1 MQNIDQLLD
10 NNNNNRPIHFRRI
23 WVDLHPLND
32 PQNPNLTDDES
43 DSEEN
48 IAFWQRV
55 NQNNHNP
62 GFLHNL
68 GRYYP
73 DFLWPTKYLKLA
85 AFVFTLTLFEIFV
98 KGYFNLDTK
107 KNKRWK
113 EQFVGILIYF
123 VTFTFISN
131 LLHKFCQL
139 LYRIVRNLAF

>member
-73 DFLWPTKYLKLA
+73 DFLWPTKYLKFA
-85 AFVFTLTLFEIFV
+85 AFVLTLILFEIFV
-98 KGYFNLDTK
+98 RGYFNLDM
-107 KNKRWK
+107 KNNKQWK
-113 EQFVGILIYF
+113 IQFGRTLIYGIIL
-123 VTFTFISN
+123 TSTAN
-131 LLHKFCQL
+131 LLHQFCQL
-139 LYRIVRNLAF
+139 LYRFIRNLVG

>member
-1 MQNIDQLLD
+1 MAGTQLCCALD

-85 AFVFTLTLFEIFV
+85 AFVFTLTLFEIFH
-98 KGYFNLDTK
+98 
-107 KNKRWK
+107 
-113 EQFVGILIYF
+113 ILESFSI
-123 VTFTFISN
+123 
-131 LLHKFCQL
+131 
-139 LYRIVRNLAF
+139 